1 MGFIEALRQQ
11 KEAEALARNQ
21 RGAELSRRREIE
33 ETARQQGEAQERKL
47 HNQRRQ
53 QAETYL
59 QECGIES
66 LIAELG
72 KIFGYTGNMGTRN
85 WGRLDSGRLQSDWFT
100 AYNKVPDLA
109 TDPDSASIG
118 FLREVE
124 KIGSYDAEVRERNDH
139 GSREKWDIFEGKYFA
154 VENRPD
160 GIVIFHARRDITV
173 PEPKW
178 RNSKD
183 ILEESLGQAYN
194 NPRIQKFNGHTT
206 TYYPVGGD

>member
-1 MGFIEALRQQ
+1 
-11 KEAEALARNQ
+11 
-21 RGAELSRRREIE
+21 
-33 ETARQQGEAQERKL
+33 
-47 HNQRRQ
+47 
-53 QAETYL
+53 
-59 QECGIES
+59 
-66 LIAELG
+66 
-72 KIFGYTGNMGTRN
+72 MGTRG

-118 FLREVE
+118 FLREVK
-124 KIGSYDAEVRERNDH
+124 KIRSYDAEVRERSDH

-173 PEPKW
+173 PESKW
-178 RNSKD
+178 RSSKD
-183 ILEESLGQAYN
+183 VLEESLEQAYN

-206 TYYPVGGD
+206 TYYPDGGD

>member
-1 MGFIEALRQQ
+1 MGFIERLRQQ
-11 KEAEALARNQ
+11 KEAEF
-21 RGAELSRRREIE
+21 
-33 ETARQQGEAQERKL
+33 TAREESYSRAKATRQAKEATRQQRETQEREL
-47 HNQRRQ
+47 HAQRRQ

-59 QECGIES
+59 QGCGIEP

-72 KIFGYTGNMGTRN
+72 KIFGHTGKMGTRG
-85 WGRLDSGRLQSDWFT
+85 WDRLDSGRLQSDWFT

-118 FLREVE
+118 FLWEVK
-124 KIGSYDAEVRERNDH
+124 KIGSYDAEVRERSDH

-183 ILEESLGQAYN
+183 ILEESSEQAYN

-206 TYYPVGGD
+206 TYHLAGDD